1 MSSSAEIFQKIGSA
15 AEKNPEVATTVDGIF
30 QFNLTGEGGGSWVI
44 NLKKG
49 TTSGFVTEGTSSDA
63 NATVTVASEDWSAMI
78 AGSLDPMT
86 AFMSGKIKIDGDMT
100 MAMKLPG
107 VMKLAR

>member
-1 MSSSAEIFQKIGSA
+1 MSSSAEIFDKIGKA
-15 AEKNPEVATTVDGIF
+15 AAANPDVATSVDGKF

-49 TTSGFVTEGTSSDA
+49 TTSDFVTSGTASDA
-63 NATVTVASEDWSAMI
+63 NATVTVAAEDWSAMV
-78 AGSLDPMT
+78 AGQLDAMT